1 MKLLYTNFHS
11 GSGGGHTTYIR
22 ELARGLSGRHE
33 VHVAAP
39 EDSRLLHE
47 ARGIPGLHAFAQT
60 YPNGLRTLPAR
71 RRACARLHAYLEE
84 HRFDIVHVNGSAD
97 HRLVIAALRGLRPR
111 PLVVLTKHNTKPM
124 RGLQHVWRARA
135 GTDKVIAVC
144 EFVRRQLSHTPYRRC
159 QPETVYNGVDTAF
172 FSPAEA
178 DRRTDGRQLWIGSNA
193 GTADYKGWTDL
204 VKALALLAPDERERI
219 QVVIAGHPPSA
230 AQRQMLARSG
240 LQDRFH
246 FPGLLDD
253 VRPTIARLDAGFVLS
268 HDIETISFACRE
280 MMAMGK
286 PVMVTDYAG
295 LPENVRPGT
304 DGWIVPVHGH
314 AAMAAA
320 LRDMLNDREEVLR
333 RGRAA
338 RHRAIAEFGIGTF
351 LDHTEAVYAR
361 LLQGAPAPDSE
372 RGPDRDP
379 TSPDRLSGEAGHS
392 RRRRTVPA
400 PDMPASPRPAAGPP
414 RVG

>member
-22 ELARGLSGRHE
+22 ELARGLSVRHE

-39 EDSRLLHE
+39 EDSRLLRE
-47 ARGIPGLHAFAQT
+47 VRAIPGLHAFAQP

-71 RRACARLHAYLEE
+71 RRACARLHTHLKE

-97 HRLVIAALRGLRPR
+97 HRLVIAALRDLQPR

-124 RGLQHVWRARA
+124 RGLQHGWRARF

-144 EFVRRQLSHTPYRRC
+144 EFVRRQLGHTPYRRC

-172 FSPAEA
+172 YSPAEA
-178 DRRTDGRQLWIGSNA
+178 PDRTDARQLWIGSNA

-204 VKALALLAPDERERI
+204 VAALALLTPDERDRV

-230 AQRQMLARSG
+230 TQRQELARAG

-253 VRPTIARLDAGFVLS
+253 VRPMIARLDAGFVLS

-295 LPENVRPGT
+295 LPENIRPGA
-304 DGWIVPVHGH
+304 DGWIVPVHGY
-314 AAMAAA
+314 AAMAEA
-320 LRDMLNDREEVLR
+320 LRDMLNDRADVLR
-333 RGRAA
+333 RGKAA
-338 RHRAIAEFGIGTF
+338 RDHAVAEFGIGTF
-351 LDHTEAVYAR
+351 VDHTEAVYAR
-361 LLQGAPAPDSE
+361 LLQRAPTFDSKL
-372 RGPDRDP
+372 
-379 TSPDRLSGEAGHS
+379 SPNQDLASTDRLSGEEGRP
-392 RRRRTVPA
+392 RRHGPMQM
-400 PDMPASPRPAAGPP
+400 PDMPASPQPVADAPSAW
-414 RVG
+414 

>member
-22 ELARGLSGRHE
+22 ELARGLSMRRHE

-39 EDSRLLHE
+39 EDSRLLRE
-47 ARGIPGLHAFAQT
+47 AREIPGLHAFAQA
-60 YPNGLRTLPAR
+60 YPNGLRMLPAR
-71 RRACARLHAYLEE
+71 RHACARLRSYLQA

-97 HRLVIAALRGLRPR
+97 HRLVIAALSGLHPR
-111 PLVVLTKHNTKPM
+111 PFVVLTKHNTKPM
-124 RGLQHVWRARA
+124 RGLQHMWRARA

-144 EFVRRQLSHTPYRRC
+144 EFVRRQLIHTPYRRC
-159 QPETVYNGVDTAF
+159 QPETIYNGVDTAF
-172 FSPAEA
+172 FFPNEA
-178 DRRTDGRQLWIGSNA
+178 IDRTDEGQLWIGSNA

-204 VKALALLAPDERERI
+204 MAALALLKPDERERI

-230 AQRQMLARSG
+230 DQRTMLARSG
-240 LQDRFH
+240 LQDHFH

-253 VRPTIARLDAGFVLS
+253 VRPMIARLDAGFVLS

-295 LPENVRPGT
+295 LPENIRPGT
-304 DGWIVPVHGH
+304 DGWLVPVHGY

-320 LRDMLNDREEVLR
+320 LHDMLNDREGLLR
-333 RGRAA
+333 RGNAA
-338 RHRAIAEFGIGTF
+338 RDRAIAEFGIEAF
-351 LDHTEAVYAR
+351 LDHTETVYLR
-361 LLQGAPAPDSE
+361 LLDETTSPDSE
-372 RGPDRDP
+372 KPY
-379 TSPDRLSGEAGHS
+379 
-392 RRRRTVPA
+392 
-400 PDMPASPRPAAGPP
+400 AGP
-414 RVG
+414 RVHEKTQRGRTPFVA